1 MADYTIPRAN
11 APIAG
16 QDAPTIQWY
25 NFLRYLDSRT
35 SSAAGD
41 VQAEITTI
49 AVKLGSPDGTVDNI
63 PTLGN
68 VSSVQ
73 GKQSIASSGVG
84 VVQLNLV
91 NDADSVAP
99 VYYYGTDSTGAK
111 GWQLL
116 FDAFADTANIAATD
130 TLGIVSFD
138 LTDVTVASGGTLQK
152 LTFDAKGRLSEQSA
166 ATTDDLTEGSTN
178 LYYTDARAGL
188 AAVTLSASAP
198 LDGSELVAV
207 AQSGSPVQT
216 TTKDVANLAFGSSTT
231 SATAGAATA
240 LPLAPTGYVDVIIGG
255 SPMKIP
261 YYAP

>member
-16 QDAPTIQWY
+16 QSAPTIQWY
-25 NFLRYLDSRT
+25 NFLRYLDTRT

-91 NDADSVAP
+91 NDADTVAP
-99 VYYYGTDSTGAK
+99 VYYYGTDSAGAK

-116 FDAFADTANIAATD
+116 FDAFADTANIVAINTS
-130 TLGIVSFD
+130 GIVSFD
-138 LTDVTVASGGTLQK
+138 LTDATVTTGGALK
-152 LTFDAKGRLSEQSA
+152 KYGFDAKGRLSDQDA
-166 ATTDDLTEGSTN
+166 ATTTDLTEGDN
-178 LYYTDARAGL
+178 LYFTDARAQ
-188 AAVTLSASAP
+188 AVVDASSGVPTSVPTATTYLVP
-198 LDGSELVAV
+198 SDRQVLWTIPIELVGTASLDISGALVEV
-207 AQSGSPVQT
+207 A
-216 TTKDVANLAFGSSTT
+216 
-231 SATAGAATA
+231 
-240 LPLAPTGYVDVIIGG
+240 
-255 SPMKIP
+255 
-261 YYAP
+261 